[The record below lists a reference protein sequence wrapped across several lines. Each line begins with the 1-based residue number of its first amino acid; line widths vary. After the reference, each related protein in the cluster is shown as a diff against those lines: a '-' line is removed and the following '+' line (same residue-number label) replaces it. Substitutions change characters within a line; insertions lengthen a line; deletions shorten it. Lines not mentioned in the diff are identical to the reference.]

1 MSMVE
6 TVVPEAD
13 MHCRFAG
20 IGEVVVA
27 EEENQVVGRYI
38 L

>member
-1 MSMVE
+1 MSKVE
-6 TVVPEAD
+6 AVVPEVAA
-13 MHCRFAG
+13 HCRFAG
-20 IGEVVVA
+20 IGEVVVV